1 MSEKPQVEVCAN
13 AAEAAQIAAAAIEEA
28 LVRAIQARGE
38 AAWIATGGSSPGE
51 TYDRLSNAELPW
63 DKVSVALSDER
74 RVPVSDP
81 ASNEGQLR
89 ARLMVGKAA
98 PVRYVPLEEAAIA
111 AAEPFD
117 LALLGMGEDG
127 HFASLFPGSP
137 QLAEGL
143 APSDGRRVIEV
154 SAGEPAPPQPRLSL
168 TLPVIA
174 ACPLI
179 LFITGGETKRRI
191 LETGTGRPTHSLI
204 AKAQGQVRLLW
215 YP

>member
-1 MSEKPQVEVCAN
+1 MSERPPIEVCAD
-13 AAEAAQIAAAAIEEA
+13 ADTAAQIAAAAIEEA

-38 AAWIATGGSSPGE
+38 AAWIATGGSSPGP
-51 TYDRLSNAELPW
+51 TYDRLSQADLAW

-81 ASNEGQLR
+81 MSNEGQLR
-89 ARLMVGKAA
+89 ARLLVGKAA
-98 PVRYVPLEEAAIA
+98 QARYVPLEEAAVA

-117 LALLGMGEDG
+117 AALLGMGADG

-137 QLAEGL
+137 MLAQGLDPEG
-143 APSDGRRVIEV
+143 RKRVIEV
-154 SAGEPAPPQPRLSL
+154 PVGEPAPDLPRLSL

-179 LFITGGETKRRI
+179 LVLTQGEAKRRI
-191 LETGTGRPTHSLI
+191 LETGSGLPIHRLI
-204 AKAQGQVRLLW
+204 AAAQGRVRLIW
-215 YP
+215 RP